1 MRIKN
6 IKDHRKQQVGLAA
19 VILLPVALLGAIF
32 GTASYLYV
40 EIPSFGMDES
50 KMPDISSFQLVD
62 YGELASM
69 AAFYDQRF
77 EGHHIPLNYTVS
89 ASFTSTNYT
98 NVSTYGFSDNGALWS
113 GTAIA
118 GYVGKYLAARRESNA
133 TMELDALRVIRKL
146 VHGMSMMLAVPNGGL
161 GPGYGAILARMW
173 AAPEHASIPGMPL
186 FNDSIQGAR
195 APYAYYNGSG
205 VYSNW
210 RYSDFTSLDE
220 YGGYYW
226 GLAITYKYVDDPWV
240 RGTLSLMIDQLCS
253 GMLQTNFLGIG
264 GFGGPTGVDQKMR
277 FLNAA
282 TWSLLLLK
290 MGALAYPDKYARL
303 YYHFAV
309 ERGYAFFANEGGTQ
323 EIVANYYA
331 YNFGIDVVF
340 GLLLLE
346 EDPTLRAQYL
356 ANFNN
361 GMWSFVRTHRNAHF
375 NVIHLIVEGLGP
387 GGDVYYERDVE
398 DQLARFKL
406 THYPDVNA
414 PVTPPTPD
422 YRLVDF
428 TVWQNFFER
437 HPLGNFMAPFFFEF
451 ELDNGDKEDKGFY
464 DRPLAVDMCKTRLYI
479 WGGNPFTIPGNST
492 NLLVELPGLS
502 FITPYWLMRGFGLIN
517 ATGVRSP

>member
-6 IKDHRKQQVGLAA
+6 IKDFRKQQVALAV
-19 VILLPVALLGAIF
+19 VILLPVVLLGTIF

-50 KMPDISSFQLVD
+50 KMPPISAFQLANYD
-62 YGELASM
+62 QLAAM
-69 AAFYDQRF
+69 AAFYERRF
-77 EGHHIPLNYTVS
+77 EDYHMPLNYTVS
-89 ASFTSTNYT
+89 TLFTSTNYT
-98 NVSTYGFSDNGALWS
+98 DVDKYGFTDNGALWS
-113 GTAIA
+113 ATAIA
-118 GYVGKYLAARRESNA
+118 AYVGKFLAARREGNA
-133 TMELDALRVIRKL
+133 TMEQDALQVIRRL

-161 GPGYGAILARMW
+161 GPEYGAILARMW
-173 AAPEHASIPGMPL
+173 AAPEHASMPGMPL
-186 FNDSIQGAR
+186 FNDSVGGAR
-195 APYAYYNGSG
+195 SPYAYYNGTG
-205 VYSNW
+205 LYQNW

-240 RGTLSLMIDQLCS
+240 RSTLSLMIDQLCN

-277 FLNAA
+277 FFNAA

-290 MGALAYPDKYARL
+290 MGSIAYPDKYARL

-309 ERGYAFFANEGGTQ
+309 EMGYAFFTNEGGAQ

-346 EDPTLRAQYL
+346 DDPTLRAQYL

-361 GMWSFVRTHRNAHF
+361 GMWSYVKTHRNAHF
-375 NVIHLIVEGLGP
+375 NAIHLIVNGLDP
-387 GGDVYYERDVE
+387 GEDVYYERDIE
-398 DQLARFKL
+398 DQLTRFTL
-406 THYPDVNA
+406 THYPDING
-414 PVTPPTPD
+414 PVTAPGPE
-422 YRLVDF
+422 YNVVDF
-428 TVWQNFFER
+428 AKWQDFFEH

-451 ELDNGDKEDKGFY
+451 ELYTGFY
-464 DRPLAVDMCKTRLYI
+464 DRPLTVDMCKTRLYI
-479 WGGNPFTIPGNST
+479 WGGNPFVIPKNNT
-492 NLLVELPGLS
+492 NILHENPGLS
-502 FITPYWLMRGFGLIN
+502 FLTPYWLMRGFGFIN
-517 ATGVRSP
+517 ATGVRSV